1 MFASVITV
9 GCLVS
14 IMIYY
19 FLKRWYD
26 AYDDM
31 LKHADG
37 EWRDIDVNNDY
48 SDETVESK
56 VKYYVLFDWYTSV
69 VFSFL
74 GTAMIEVLIM
84 PKEWIRY
91 FTRLLFFFVL
101 IAARLIGYL
110 ILDRFLYFTYLMFLT
125 LAAFFIVWFVALFSR

>member
-9 GCLVS
+9 GCIVT

-48 SDETVESK
+48 SDETVENK
-56 VKYYVLFDWYTSV
+56 VKFYVLFDWYTSI
-69 VFSFL
+69 VFSYF
-74 GTAMIEVLIM
+74 GTIMIEVLIM

-91 FTRLLFFFVL
+91 FTRLLFFLIL
-101 IAARLIGYL
+101 IAARIIGYL
-110 ILDRFLYFTYLMFLT
+110 VLDKFLYFTYLIFLT
-125 LAAFFIVWFVALFSR
+125 IAAFFVIWIVALFSR